1 METSSTGGSHG
12 ISFDF
17 PWYSLNLFAR
27 LYTFFSLQKS
37 KESQATHA
45 PSKPKR
51 SVSILLGI
59 TTKVFKSPMSGGVS
73 NVWLDTLHDHSTIQH
88 AFNCIY
94 CIYCIDCSF
103 YIPTYFLYI
112 YIYIICMHM
121 LFTRPTGFLWGNDS
135 LVDGC
140 WDEQLSDCSETFRR
154 LTPFNS
160 HRSAK
165 PFSPWSVLA
174 ITAF

>member
-112 YIYIICMHM
+112 YILYVCICYLLVPLGSSEAMILWLMDAEMNSFRTVLRHSEDLPPSTVIEARN
-121 LFTRPTGFLWGNDS
+121 LFPLDLF
-135 LVDGC
+135 
-140 WDEQLSDCSETFRR
+140 
-154 LTPFNS
+154 
-160 HRSAK
+160 
-165 PFSPWSVLA
+165 
-174 ITAF
+174 

>member
-112 YIYIICMHM
+112 YIYYMYAYVIYSSHWVPLRQWFSGWWM
-121 LFTRPTGFLWGNDS
+121 LRW
-135 LVDGC
+135 
-140 WDEQLSDCSETFRR
+140 
-154 LTPFNS
+154 
-160 HRSAK
+160 
-165 PFSPWSVLA
+165 
-174 ITAF
+174 TAFGLFWDIPKTYPLQQS